1 MAPQM
6 AYCRTSPHN
15 GGYYMAIIKLR
26 MHLSPDA
33 FLREVVKW
41 CDEMLKCSLARQ
53 FCAGVY
59 VL

>member
-1 MAPQM
+1 
-6 AYCRTSPHN
+6 
-15 GGYYMAIIKLR
+15 MAIIKLR